1 MLLNFLR
8 GSKIETMIFNRDRYI
23 QCYPDGYPDVRKA
36 RKAWMANAAKGP
48 CSLAAMYKLIYK
60 YTLQV
65 EVKVI
70 PHCPFWVFPIVN
82 AVSKKSKA
90 YCNYSYPT
98 CIRFFVFP
106 SLGCSRFY
114 HVPSC
119 FHILLAQFFMLVGQN
134 PAFSELKPSPKLLQ
148 GVQRLAAWNRW
159 ARNEELPLYC
169 PVDIWSSYWLIQ
181 VGKIFWLAI
190 ALYWADGEWFH
201 NSG

>member
-48 CSLAAMYKLIYK
+48 CSLAAMYRLIYK
-60 YTLQV
+60 YTL
-65 EVKVI
+65 EV
-70 PHCPFWVFPIVN
+70 
-82 AVSKKSKA
+82 KA

-134 PAFSELKPSPKLLQ
+134 PAFWELKPSPKLLQ

-159 ARNEELPLYC
+159 ARNEELPLYW
-169 PVDIWSSYWLIQ
+169 PVDIWSSYWLIL
-181 VGKIFWLAI
+181 VGKIFWLVI
-190 ALYWADGEWFH
+190 ALYWANGEWFH